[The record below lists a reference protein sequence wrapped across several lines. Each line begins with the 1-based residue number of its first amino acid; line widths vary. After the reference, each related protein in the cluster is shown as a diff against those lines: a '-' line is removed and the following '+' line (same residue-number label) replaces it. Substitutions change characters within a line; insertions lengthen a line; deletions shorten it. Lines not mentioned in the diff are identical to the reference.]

1 MTINQLQL
9 NGEPGMTTNRAMFT
23 YTVTVITIFFC
34 LSVTPLYTGAALAD
48 TTTSTLAISDNQIK
62 QNLDRFE
69 QLVKKYAAQQGEK
82 NKTYL
87 TALKND
93 FKNNFA
99 TLISVSNEASNSL
112 YSLANEIIGSAYYD
126 RLFAFERLA
135 LFDPDNSWHTFAT
148 QYAPIWIGYIK
159 EANGALAGRWSFPLG
174 LVLYYQRTKDPEAF
188 KALSLLIQNGHYTR
202 DSFPDHATWAMPA
215 SAIRSR
221 EVAFGLRTQI
231 AWYALNKSINPEHK
245 PSNRIAILADYALQH
260 LEQWHS
266 SDSTWLVPHEAGELQ
281 GSDVQYVRPFM
292 LALTVQALLEYASTF
307 ENSTDRTIKERSK
320 KIDTAVVKALQSIW
334 RSSWNEQKKAFA
346 YTDRKLPTTNRDYDE
361 LGMDPQ
367 PDLNMLFAP
376 VYFNAGKRNPNA
388 QVAGLS
394 FIDCS
399 DLILQ
404 GAITGVEEW
413 SWKNNK
419 QFNQQLFHDT
429 LSYLTERRKM
439 LP

>member
-1 MTINQLQL
+1 
-9 NGEPGMTTNRAMFT
+9 MTTHRATFAPALS
-23 YTVTVITIFFC
+23 VLSIFLSLSVIT
-34 LSVTPLYTGAALAD
+34 LYQGVALAENA
-48 TTTSTLAISDNQIK
+48 TTALVISDNQTE

-69 QLVKKYAAQQGEK
+69 MLVKKYAAQQGKK

-87 TALKND
+87 TALKDD
-93 FKNNFA
+93 FKDNFA
-99 TLISVSNEASNSL
+99 TLISVSNESTNPL

-135 LFDPDNSWHTFAT
+135 LFDPSNSWQELAS

-159 EANGALAGRWSFPLG
+159 ENNGALAGRWSFPLG
-174 LVLYYQRTKDPEAF
+174 LVLYYKRTKDPEAL
-188 KALSLLIQNGHYTR
+188 KALSLIIQNGHYTR
-202 DSFPDHATWAMPA
+202 DSFPDDATWAMPA
-215 SAIRSR
+215 STIRSR

-231 AWYALNKSINPEHK
+231 AWYALNKSKNPQHQR
-245 PSNRIAILADYALQH
+245 SSRIDTLADYALGH

-266 SDSTWLVPHEAGELQ
+266 SDSIWLVPHEAGELL
-281 GSDVQYVRPFM
+281 GSDIQYVRPFM
-292 LALTVQALLEYASTF
+292 LSLTLQALLEYVRTF
-307 ENSTDRTIKERSK
+307 QDSTDAAIKERIK
-320 KIDTAVVKALQSIW
+320 KIDSATVDALKAVWL
-334 RSSWNEQKKAFA
+334 SSWNDQKKAFT
-346 YTDRKLPTTNRDYDE
+346 YTDRKLPATNRDYDA
-361 LGMDPQ
+361 LAMTPQ

-376 VYFNAGKRNPNA
+376 VYFYAGKRNPKA
-388 QVAGLS
+388 QVAELS

-399 DLILQ
+399 DLILH

-429 LSYLTERRKM
+429 LSYITERRKV